1 MTFTYEFAQTWLNAK
16 LLLLKR
22 AKTAYEVRL
31 HCKSTQDDLFMLYER
46 GALDLDEYTHALTT
60 LLTARVVRIAEV
72 AIQEACH

>member
-22 AKTAYEVRL
+22 VKTANEVRL
-31 HCKSTQDDLFMLYER
+31 HCKATQDDLFMLYER
-46 GALDLDEYTHALTT
+46 GALDLDEYTHALTK

-72 AIQEACH
+72 AIQEAYN

>member
-31 HCKSTQDDLFMLYER
+31 QCKSTQEDLFMLYER
-46 GALDLDEYTHALTT
+46 GALDLDEYTHALTK
-60 LLTARVVRIAEV
+60 LLTARVVRMAEV